1 MNLTLF
7 FVFVAQEEQDPDS
20 VSVPK
25 ARLNNRWTAVKWLRV
40 AGIPE
45 FLGNISVA
53 APLKSYPW
61 ILVNTGY
68 QPIALQIDS
77 NTVEIWDLYVYV

>member
-1 MNLTLF
+1 MNSTLF

-25 ARLNNRWTAVKWLRV
+25 ARLNNRWTVVKWLRV

-77 NTVEIWDLYVYV
+77 NKVQL